1 MSYDV
6 IASQPIVVDN
16 VSCVKQR
23 ERAKGPSVR
32 SLKYAPLLPN
42 LSSPRGLAL
51 LKQVLLGKITQR
63 FTSTVSKSIITQIIS
78 NIQPILFQ

>member
-16 VSCVKQR
+16 VSC
-23 ERAKGPSVR
+23 AGPRQEGLVPQCALIEIMSA
-32 SLKYAPLLPN
+32 SLPN
-42 LSSPRGLAL
+42 PSSPRDLAL

-63 FTSTVSKSIITQIIS
+63 FTSTASESTITEVIRIIFS
-78 NIQPILFQ
+78 LY